1 MPFGRPF
8 RAISLCVSFPGLKP
22 WAVFCSPVG
31 RLELAQE
38 NVQTSV
44 PALKRRAE
52 PRSPSIGA
60 CCPNRRR
67 PSSIRPSFRND
78 FDPNRA
84 RGRRRLIA
92 SIQTVAQ
99 LDSPVPQS
107 SFVLTRFAVVRAK
120 LPPSCFLPQ
129 IVLVVVVLRSRPFPG
144 APSET
149 PQSVT
154 DHEDHDN
161 EEG

>member
-1 MPFGRPF
+1 
-8 RAISLCVSFPGLKP
+8 
-22 WAVFCSPVG
+22 
-31 RLELAQE
+31 
-38 NVQTSV
+38 
-44 PALKRRAE
+44 
-52 PRSPSIGA
+52 
-60 CCPNRRR
+60 
-67 PSSIRPSFRND
+67 
-78 FDPNRA
+78 
-84 RGRRRLIA
+84 LIA

-99 LDSPVPQS
+99 LDSPVPES

-149 PQSVT
+149 PQSVI
-154 DHEDHDN
+154 DHEDHDD